1 MSSKQA
7 ITRSGPIKY
16 LRGALRDGSG
26 WQRYRRHGAQLGDAL
41 DGGGLASGSEAD
53 LPRGFAHQGLVLWTV
68 WALVTAT
75 LPSTAEPEQS
85 SLCTGANMPEPVA
98 DVEYI
103 EAFKSFLASP
113 LRVRYIRYLEDPSY
127 FRVNGKPISYP
138 VEFEAAIQE
147 DTFYVKQ
154 LTNLWNPTSPPG
166 PAQVEIVGASQTDFW
181 RLEGLDLNLADK
193 NPEVSGTNAAPRI
206 HAEARRRGLES
217 FLSLGIEGMDRDTL
231 EWTGE
236 WEFRAN
242 GWQNHSTILGRLV
255 PPDDGRVKELVY
267 VYQAPQVATTIRV
280 RYAYLRTNLPPW
292 MPSHIVREIPLKKGS
307 VEYTTNQILECNLG
321 VEDLPAAGY
330 TPGRFLPPGT
340 AWTNLTVMVFT
351 NNVGWVHTGGQI
363 YRTVRPSEAWR
374 IHPSKHKWV
383 RLGFFVIVA
392 TAALFCFWFYARN
405 RQAHKPSGGI
415 AGNLHHL

>member
-16 LRGALRDGSG
+16 LRSALRVGVG
-26 WQRYRRHGAQLGDAL
+26 WQRCRRRGVKLGDAFF
-41 DGGGLASGSEAD
+41 GGGLASGNEAD
-53 LPRGFAHQGLVLWTV
+53 PPRGYAPQGLVLWTV
-68 WALVTAT
+68 LALVLTP
-75 LPSTAEPEQS
+75 LRGVAEPEQS
-85 SLCTGANMPEPVA
+85 SRRTPVHIPEPAPDMDYV
-98 DVEYI
+98 

-127 FRVNGKPISYP
+127 FRVNGKPVTYP

-147 DTFYVKQ
+147 DTFYVKE
-154 LTNLWNPTSPPG
+154 LTNLWNPTSPPS

-181 RLEGLDLNLADK
+181 RLVGLDLILADK

-206 HAEARRRGLES
+206 LAVGSLRFLKS

-231 EWTGE
+231 EWTGQ

-242 GWQNHSTILGRLV
+242 GRQKGSTILGRLV

-292 MPSHIVREIPLKKGS
+292 MPSHIVREIPLKKGGL
-307 VEYTTNQILECNLG
+307 EYTTNEILECSLG

-351 NNVGWVHTGGQI
+351 NNVGWVHRGGQV
-363 YRTVRPSEAWR
+363 YRTVLPTEAWR

-392 TAALFCFWFYARN
+392 AVALFCFWFYARN
-405 RQAHKPSGGI
+405 RQAHKPSG
-415 AGNLHHL
+415 